1 MEKSYLKLLDNNKKW
16 VELPMCDADG
26 ADTSKPLDAD
36 LGNATYAT
44 CKKKKKEYIMSLDPV
59 KEIDMSG
66 KSRLVKW

>member
-1 MEKSYLKLLDNNKKW
+1 
-16 VELPMCDADG
+16 MCDADG

-44 CKKKKKEYIMSLDPV
+44 CKKKKKEYIMSLEPV